1 MSNVLLKGSLLT
13 AVALISNN
21 LLDEPLLTAVALMSI
36 KLLEGVVVN
45 SSSSNE

>member
-1 MSNVLLKGSLLT
+1 MSNALLKGPLLT

-36 KLLEGVVVN
+36 KLLQGNIVRQFPL
-45 SSSSNE
+45 

>member
-36 KLLEGVVVN
+36 KLLQGNIVRQFPL
-45 SSSSNE
+45 